1 VKIYKVITKKQV
13 QRVKVMNNKAREGI
27 TKVIVKKVK
36 RFSNNNKR
44 SG

>member
-1 VKIYKVITKKQV
+1 V
-13 QRVKVMNNKAREGI
+13 QRVKVIGSKAREGI
-27 TKVIVKKVK
+27 TEVIVKKVK